1 MPRAKTS
8 TQLMSTPVEPV
19 YTEITLSRMI
29 ELQGHTYRPGVK
41 HVVDAATLAAL
52 GDAVLTKRPLPR

>member
-1 MPRAKTS
+1 MARAKTNTHAQS
-8 TQLMSTPVEPV
+8 ASVEPV
-19 YTEITLSRMI
+19 YTEVTLSRMI
-29 ELQGHTYRPGVK
+29 ELQGHAYRPGVK